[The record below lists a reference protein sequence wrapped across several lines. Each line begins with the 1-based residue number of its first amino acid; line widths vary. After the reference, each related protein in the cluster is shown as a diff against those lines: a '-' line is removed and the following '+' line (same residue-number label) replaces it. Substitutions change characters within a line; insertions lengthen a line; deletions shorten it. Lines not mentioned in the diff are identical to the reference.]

1 MCTNQS
7 RTERVFLRRRVKEQ
21 LLLQPS
27 TPSTAAAQSR
37 LGAHH
42 KFSQALIKPKVA
54 IKQWDER
61 CKDYCSLLHFNLIF
75 HKKKRKKK
83 QAEGH
88 YSSRC
93 VKCSWWRVMK
103 TWGLP
108 MRLRR
113 YSFCRLSI
121 VVSNG
126 ICGFLCS
133 LLRKGEDSTL
143 MQVWD
148 EIINKNKQTNKNPFA
163 AHFEFSVLWAFLANN
178 ITLQTNNMQHDR
190 WKLQRARGNS
200 IIAPHKG

>member
-75 HKKKRKKK
+75 HKKKRKK
-83 QAEGH
+83 
-88 YSSRC
+88 
-93 VKCSWWRVMK
+93 
-103 TWGLP
+103 
-108 MRLRR
+108 
-113 YSFCRLSI
+113 
-121 VVSNG
+121 
-126 ICGFLCS
+126 
-133 LLRKGEDSTL
+133 
-143 MQVWD
+143 
-148 EIINKNKQTNKNPFA
+148 NKQKGTTA
-163 AHFEFSVLWAFLANN
+163 ADVSSAADEELWKHEAC
-178 ITLQTNNMQHDR
+178 R
-190 WKLQRARGNS
+190 WGFGATPS
-200 IIAPHKG
+200 ADSAS